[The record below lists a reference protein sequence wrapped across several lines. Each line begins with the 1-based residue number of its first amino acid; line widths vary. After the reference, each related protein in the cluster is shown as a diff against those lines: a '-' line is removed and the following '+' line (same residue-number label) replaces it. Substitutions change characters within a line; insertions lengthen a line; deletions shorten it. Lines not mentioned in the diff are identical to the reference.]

1 VARVRRRTLL
11 SAGASGLL
19 AATAGCGA
27 VGRLVGVGPFV
38 RVAVSW
44 SATELAAFRDV
55 LAGHRN
61 DDTEVI
67 PLGDDIDAALGA
79 RTAGR
84 PNMVALPQP
93 GHVVGNVDNVV
104 PMPPGVWR
112 PEYNWI
118 WPQPRPYALPFKI
131 AHGSVVWYR
140 RKLFGERGW
149 SPPSTWDEWLALNR
163 EIAATGL
170 APLALGGA
178 DGWMLDSWFEN
189 ILLRNHTRTYDDLTR
204 AHSADLW
211 GSDEVRETFTMLA
224 EMWRAPG
231 AVSGGPRRALL
242 QQYPDAVMEVFRYGR
257 AAMVLAPSF
266 AEAVTRAFDVPDE
279 EIDTFTFPGTTVNL
293 DAPLA
298 VAGDLLVLT
307 QPASDESLELLRFLA
322 TPDAPL
328 PWITG
333 TGGFIAANP
342 DTPTS
347 GYSPTLARLA
357 RHLRAQGDNI
367 RFDLSDQ
374 LGAVG
379 GREGLQRALQDLLEQ
394 LGAGESTKSVVDN
407 AVQKMVS
414 VEG

>member
-1 VARVRRRTLL
+1 MARVRRRTLL
-11 SAGASGLL
+11 SAGASSLV
-19 AATAGCGA
+19 AGGA
-27 VGRLVGVGPFV
+27 VWGLVDGGPFV

-44 SATELAAFRDV
+44 SAEELAAFRDV
-55 LAGHRN
+55 LARHR
-61 DDTEVI
+61 DDRTEVI
-67 PLGDDIDAALGA
+67 PLGDDIEAALGA

-84 PNMVALPQP
+84 PNMVALPKP
-93 GHVVGNVDNVV
+93 GHVVGNADNLV
-104 PMPPGVWR
+104 PIPADVWR

-149 SPPSTWDEWLALNR
+149 TAPSTWDDWLALNR
-163 EIAATGL
+163 KIAATGL

-189 ILLRNHTRTYDDLTR
+189 ILLRNHTRTYDDLAR
-204 AHSADLW
+204 AHNADLW
-211 GSDEVRETFTMLA
+211 RGDEVRETFTMLA

-231 AVSGGPRRALL
+231 AVSGGPQRALL
-242 QQYPDAVMEVFRYGR
+242 QQYPDAVMEVFRYDR
-257 AAMVLAPSF
+257 AAMVFAPSF
-266 AEAVTRAFDVPDE
+266 AESVTRMFNVPDE
-279 EIDTFTFPGTTVNL
+279 EIDTFVFPGTTVNP

-307 QPASDESLELLRFLA
+307 QPASDKTLELLRFLA

-328 PWITG
+328 PWIAN

-342 DTPTS
+342 DTPTT
-347 GYSPTLARLA
+347 GYSPTLSRLA
-357 RHLRAQGDNI
+357 SALRAQGENV

-394 LGAGESTKSVVDN
+394 LGAGEPTTTVVDR

>member
-1 VARVRRRTLL
+1 VARVSRRTLL
-11 SAGASGLL
+11 SAGASGLV
-19 AATAGCGA
+19 AGGA
-27 VGRLVGVGPFV
+27 VWGLVDRGPFV

-44 SATELAAFRDV
+44 SAEELAAFRDV
-55 LAGHRN
+55 LARHR
-61 DDTEVI
+61 DDRNEVI

-79 RTAGR
+79 RTVGR
-84 PNMVALPQP
+84 PNMIALPQP
-93 GHVVGNVDNVV
+93 GHVVGNVDNLV
-104 PMPPGVWR
+104 PMPAGVWR

-118 WPQPRPYALPFKI
+118 WHQSRPYALPFKI

-140 RKLFGERGW
+140 RKLFGEHGW
-149 SPPSTWDEWLALNR
+149 TAPSTWDEWLALNR
-163 EIAATGL
+163 KIAATGL

-189 ILLRNHTRTYDDLTR
+189 ILLRNHTRTYDDLAR
-204 AHSADLW
+204 AHNADLW
-211 GSDEVRETFTMLA
+211 RGDEVRETFTMLA

-231 AVSGGPRRALL
+231 AVSGGPQRALL
-242 QQYPDAVMEVFRYGR
+242 QQYPDAVMEVFCYDR
-257 AAMVLAPSF
+257 AAMVFAPSF
-266 AEAVTRAFDVPDE
+266 AESVTRMFNVPDE
-279 EIDTFTFPGTTVNL
+279 EIDTFVFPGATVNP

-307 QPASDESLELLRFLA
+307 QPASDETMKLLRFLA

-328 PWITG
+328 PWIAK

-342 DTPTS
+342 DTPTT
-347 GYSPTLARLA
+347 GYSPTLSRLA
-357 RHLRAQGDNI
+357 SALRAQGENI

-379 GREGLQRALQDLLEQ
+379 GREGLRRALQDLLEQ
-394 LGAGESTKSVVDN
+394 LGAGEPTTTVVDR

>member
-1 VARVRRRTLL
+1 MARVSRRTLL
-11 SAGASGLL
+11 SVGASGLV
-19 AATAGCGA
+19 AGGA
-27 VGRLVGVGPFV
+27 FWGLVDEGPFV
-38 RVAVSW
+38 RMAVSW
-44 SATELAAFRDV
+44 SAAELAAFRDV
-55 LAGHRN
+55 LARHR
-61 DDTEVI
+61 DDRTEPI

-93 GHVVGNVDNVV
+93 GHVVGNVDNLV
-104 PMPPGVWR
+104 PMPAGVWR
-112 PEYNWI
+112 PEYDWI
-118 WPQPRPYALPFKI
+118 WSQPRPYALPFKI

-149 SPPSTWDEWLALNR
+149 TAPSTWDEWLALNR
-163 EIAATGL
+163 KIAATGL

-189 ILLRNHTRTYDDLTR
+189 ILLRNHTRTYDDLAK
-204 AHSADLW
+204 AHTADLW
-211 GSDEVRETFTMLA
+211 RSDEVRDTFTMLA

-231 AVSGGPRRALL
+231 AVSGGPQRALL
-242 QQYPDAVMEVFRYGR
+242 QQYPDAVMEVFRYDR

-266 AEAVTRAFDVPDE
+266 AESVTRMFNVPDE
-279 EIDTFTFPGTTVNL
+279 EIDTFTFPGTTVNP

-307 QPASDESLELLRFLA
+307 QPASDEALELLRFLA

-328 PWITG
+328 PWIAK

-342 DTPTS
+342 DTPTT
-347 GYSPTLARLA
+347 GYSPTLSRLA
-357 RHLRAQGDNI
+357 SALRARGQNI

-394 LGAGESTKSVVDN
+394 LGTGEPTATVVDR
-407 AVQKMVS
+407 AVAKMVS
-414 VEG
+414 AEG